1 MKTYALGMLE
11 TVGYTTAVS
20 AADAALKAAEVELLA
35 IEKVIGAGQAIS
47 VTVHLSGD
55 VAAITSAVEA
65 GEKEGNRVGKVIS
78 AHVIPHAH
86 QEVDEKLL
94 SLFSLPKQKEAP
106 SAKQSVT
113 NKAKQGKRTATTKR
127 KKADTQPVETEA
139 IVEQK
144 TQAES
149 SNETNQSATE

>member
-35 IEKVIGAGQAIS
+35 IERVIGAGQAIS

-55 VAAITSAVEA
+55 VAAVTSAVEA
-65 GEKEGNRVGKVIS
+65 GEKEGNRVGRVLA

-94 SLFSLPKQKEAP
+94 SLFSLPKQKEQ
-106 SAKQSVT
+106 AKQTTQNRVSRG
-113 NKAKQGKRTATTKR
+113 KQTKKQAATKR
-127 KKADTQPVETEA
+127 KEVETQPVEPETKREQEA
-139 IVEQK
+139 QS
-144 TQAES
+144 ES
-149 SNETNQSATE
+149 SMDAKDAKQ